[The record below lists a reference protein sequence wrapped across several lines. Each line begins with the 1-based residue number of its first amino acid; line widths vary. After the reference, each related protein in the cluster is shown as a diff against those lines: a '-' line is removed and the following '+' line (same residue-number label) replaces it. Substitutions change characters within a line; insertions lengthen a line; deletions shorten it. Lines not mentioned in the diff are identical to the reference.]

1 MNKTLLSTALVAA
14 MAAVAFVPAVHAA
27 STTANMQVQIV
38 IQNACDIGTAPGTMD
53 FATHA
58 SNEATAIAAQQ
69 SFVVTCTPGATYT
82 VGFSGGA
89 AGDVAARTMS
99 DGASHT
105 VGYQLYKEVGHS
117 NAWGNTGADLVS
129 GTGNGSAQALTV
141 YGAVPTG
148 ANLNVPAGTYSD
160 TVTLSVTF

>member
-1 MNKTLLSTALVAA
+1 MNKTLLSTALVAV
-14 MAAVAFVPAVHAA
+14 MATVAFVPAAHAA
-27 STTANMQVQIV
+27 TTTADMQVQIV
-38 IQNACDIGTAPGTMD
+38 IQNACDISTAPGAMD

-69 SFVVTCTPGATYT
+69 AFEVTCTPGAAYT

-89 AGDVAARTMS
+89 AADVAARTMT
-99 DGASHT
+99 DGTNT
-105 VGYQLYKEVGHS
+105 VGYQLYKEVAHT
-117 NAWGNTGADLVS
+117 NVWGLAGADLAS
-129 GTGNGSAQALTV
+129 ATGNGTAQNFTV

-148 ANLNVPAGTYSD
+148 TNLNVPAGTYVD